1 MILTAAY
8 ARVNE
13 DMDMDLKKLAAT
25 LIPDKALPAP
35 EEYESVYPQR
45 ELEKGA
51 EVTRLAPSPT
61 GFIHL
66 GNLYSALADERAAHT
81 SGGIFYLRIED
92 TDEKRKVDGAVESVI
107 RSLKYFGIKFDEGA
121 EIDSPLN
128 NYGPYYQRQRA
139 EIYRSFAKRLIEEGL
154 AYPCFCTAEELDAVR
169 EKQTENKQ
177 TTGYYGAYAKCRSL
191 SEEEI
196 YNNLKAGKPFVI
208 RLKSQGSIENK
219 FTFRDAIKGDITVTE
234 NDQDVVILKS
244 DGIPTYH
251 FAHAIDDHFMRTTLV
266 IRGEEWLSSLPVHL
280 ELHKVLG
287 FKPPRYAHTCSLMKM
302 DGETKRK
309 LSKRKDPELSL
320 DYYRKAGYFPLAVVK
335 YLMTVLNSNFE
346 EWSLKNPDGDYRD
359 FKFKIDKMGKSGAL
373 FDLEKLCDVSKTE
386 IAKLSAEECFD
397 FLKGWVDEFGTDGD
411 KKHFEDKEYI
421 IKILNLIM
429 GVGGKKRR
437 KDIERAEQGVRLMD
451 YFFDDTFAHTDKFR
465 KYGGEKD
472 YSTVKSMLEGFAAV
486 YDPVDDNSVW
496 FSKLKAVAGA
506 AGFASEMSEWKA
518 NPQNYKGSV
527 SDAAEI
533 LRIAITGKA
542 NSPDLCTIMGILG
555 RERCLERLDADMC
568 IMKNL
573 AQAKNS
579 DI

>member
-1 MILTAAY
+1 
-8 ARVNE
+8 
-13 DMDMDLKKLAAT
+13 MDMDLKKLASR
-25 LIPDKALPAP
+25 LIPDNDLLPP
-35 EEYESVYPQR
+35 EEYEKIYPER
-45 ELEKGA
+45 EVAKGA

-81 SGGIFYLRIED
+81 SGGVFYLRIED

-121 EIDSPLN
+121 EINSPLN
-128 NYGPYYQRQRA
+128 EYGPYYQRQR
-139 EIYRSFAKRLIEEGL
+139 EKIYKSFVKKLIEEGL

-177 TTGYYGAYAKCRSL
+177 TTGYYGVYAKCRNL

-196 YNNLKAGKPFVI
+196 YKNLDVGKPFVI

-266 IRGEEWLSSLPVHL
+266 IRGEEWLSSLPIHL
-280 ELHKVLG
+280 ELHKALG

-346 EWSLKNPDGDYRD
+346 EWTLKNPDGDYKD

-386 IAKLSAEECFD
+386 ISKLSAEECYD
-397 FLKGWVDEFGTDGD
+397 FLNGWVEEFGTDTD
-411 KKHFEDKEYI
+411 KAHFKDKDYI

-437 KDIERAEQGVRLMD
+437 KDIERAEQGVRLID
-451 YFFDDTFAHTDKFR
+451 YFFDDTFAHTDKF
-465 KYGGEKD
+465 KE
-472 YSTVKSMLEGFAAV
+472 YSGDKNYETVKYVLESFAKV
-486 YDPVDDNSVW
+486 YDPADDNSAW
-496 FSKLKAVAGA
+496 FAKLKAVAA
-506 AGFASEMSEWKA
+506 EAGFASDMSDWKA
-518 NPQNYKGSV
+518 RPENYKGSV

-555 RERCLERLDADMC
+555 KERTLERLNADLS
-568 IMKNL
+568 IMRNM
-573 AQAKNS
+573 AQAKSN
-579 DI
+579 